1 MKRRWQTEIKIKEQ
15 ELRKFFENICLKVGL
30 SQKDTFTFV
39 DSLLFANLRGIDS
52 HGIMRFPPYIKRLV
66 EGGAKINPQ
75 IKKIKEE
82 SSMILLDGDSGM
94 GQIVSMYA
102 TKLAID
108 KAEKTGISVVGVKN
122 SSHFGAASYYSI
134 KMAEKNMVGISM
146 SNSLPVMAA
155 WGGSKRVIGN
165 NPLSIACPYQKGKP
179 IVLDI
184 AMSKVAGGKVRLAA
198 KNMQKIPKD
207 WIIDQKGRETI
218 NPNDLPKGGALLPF
232 GEHKGYGL
240 AVMIEILTGVLTGA
254 GRLGEVKS
262 WLKTSDAPI
271 YTGHCFVAI
280 NVESFIPLEDFK
292 ERLDWVVKELKFT
305 PLAESFKRIF
315 VPGEIEYE
323 IEQKRRVEGIPISA
337 QIWKDLQ
344 KLSEDYKEPLIIN

>member
-1 MKRRWQTEIKIKEQ
+1 MEIKIKEQ
-15 ELRKFFENICLKVGL
+15 ELRKFCENICLKVGL

-75 IKKIKEE
+75 VKKIKEE

-134 KMAEKNMVGISM
+134 KMAEADMIGISM
-146 SNSLPVMAA
+146 TNSLPVMAA
-155 WGGSKRVIGN
+155 WGGAKRVIGN
-165 NPLSIACPYQKGKP
+165 DPISIAAPYKKGEP
-179 IVLDI
+179 VVLDI

-198 KNMQKIPKD
+198 KNKQKVPQN
-207 WIIDQKGRETI
+207 WIIDIQGKKTDD
-218 NPNDLPKGGALLPF
+218 PNDFTKGGALLPF
-232 GEHKGYGL
+232 GEYKGYGL
-240 AVMIEILTGVLTGA
+240 AVMIEILAGVLTGA
-254 GRLGEVKS
+254 GRLHEVKS
-262 WLKTSDAPI
+262 WLKTTNSSI
-271 YTGHCFVAI
+271 YTGHCFIAI
-280 NVESFIPLEDFK
+280 NVESFITLEDFK
-292 ERLDWVVKELKFT
+292 ERLDWVVKELKSS

-344 KLSEDYKEPLIIN
+344 KLSEDYKEPLNII